1 MKWKKIGDIL
11 IIDDNFDFGSYL
23 DNGCDDDF
31 SSDGNQLSDSVFEKI
46 AKNHNVRSIIRI
58 EKIDGEKRE
67 PTVDLL
73 YGNDTNTVHKENGC
87 LFNLDLSKVMWAKGN
102 NNERLRIA
110 KLVGSGETVVDMF
123 AGIGYFSI
131 PIGVHS
137 DAKQIYSIE
146 INPNSYRFLKN
157 NIELNKINKK
167 AGYDRMVPILG
178 DCREEAPKYS
188 ADRVLMGYVKTT
200 HHYLKPAMECVRDG
214 GIIHYHETVPLKL
227 IETRPYERV
236 KKAAWQCGERE
247 VEVLNIQHI
256 KRYAPGVEHI
266 VLDARIY

>member
-1 MKWKKIGDIL
+1 MRWKKIGDIL
-11 IIDDNFDFGSYL
+11 VVDDNIDLDMNDENYL
-23 DNGCDDDF
+23 K
-31 SSDGNQLSDSVFEKI
+31 SLASEHKVK
-46 AKNHNVRSIIRI
+46 SIIKVKKI
-58 EKIDGEKRE
+58 EGQKRE
-67 PTVDLL
+67 PTIEIL
-73 YGNDTNTVHKENGC
+73 YGNETETVHKENGC

-110 KLVGSGETVVDMF
+110 KLVGKGETVVDMF

-137 DAKQIYSIE
+137 QADQIYSIE
-146 INPNSYRFLKN
+146 INPNSYHFLKN
-157 NIELNKINKK
+157 NITLNKINKK
-167 AGYDRMVPILG
+167 AGYDRLVPILG
-178 DCREEAPKYS
+178 DCAIEAPKYS

-200 HHYLKPAMECVRDG
+200 HHFLKPAMECVKDG

-236 KKAAWQCGERE
+236 KKVAYECGERE
-247 VEVLNIQHI
+247 VEVLNIQKI

-266 VLDARIY
+266 VLDARIN